1 VDVPGETLS
10 VLIICRLPFK
20 VPSDPVIKA
29 RMELIE
35 KNGGNSF
42 MEYSLPEA
50 VIKLRQGF
58 GRLIRRK
65 SDRGVIMIT
74 DTRILT
80 KFYGKIFFNSLPE
93 TRRDIT
99 TSDRIC
105 LKIEDFLY
113 P

>member
-1 VDVPGETLS
+1 
-10 VLIICRLPFK
+10 
-20 VPSDPVIKA
+20 
-29 RMELIE
+29 

-65 SDRGVIMIT
+65 SDRGVILIT
-74 DTRILT
+74 DTRILS
-80 KFYGKIFFNSLPE
+80 KFYGKIFLNSLPE

-99 TSDRIC
+99 SSDRIC